1 VLLPF
6 MRRLGRDRELIGI
19 HALGRW
25 GRLTT
30 GVALAAIA
38 CVLALGVLAVL

>member
-1 VLLPF
+1 
-6 MRRLGRDRELIGI
+6 MGE

-30 GVALAAIA
+30 GVALAMIVVS
-38 CVLALGVLAVL
+38 VLALGALAIA